1 MAPKYVPP
9 SVEPILEA
17 SENDESR
24 DGHQNAGSEHT
35 QSARSGRRTSSK
47 PHTDMTDR
55 NQRKIHK
62 SPSSVSTSKHG
73 KSRVKVSPRR
83 TKIHSDSSSISN
95 SRQRKQRRAIS
106 RSPSPSSFPS
116 SPDEEEQVEDH
127 QAILAAARNK
137 LTSPSTLS
145 TLTTLTTATNTS
157 SGSSGSNSTI
167 TQASMSKSNSKQ
179 SSTSSKS
186 SVHSGKYPHFL
197 NPLSPDPSHARRGI

>member
-9 SVEPILEA
+9 SVELILEA

-24 DGHQNAGSEHT
+24 DGHLDVGSELP
-35 QSARSGRRTSSK
+35 QSARSARRTSSQ

-55 NQRKIHK
+55 SRRKMHK
-62 SPSSVSTSKHG
+62 SPSSVSTSNHG

-83 TKIHSDSSSISN
+83 TKILGDTSSIS
-95 SRQRKQRRAIS
+95 SFRRRKHRRAIS
-106 RSPSPSSFPS
+106 RSPSPSSFS
-116 SPDEEEQVEDH
+116 SSSDEGEQVEDH
-127 QAILAAARNK
+127 QAVLAARNR
-137 LTSPSTLS
+137 LTSPSALS

-186 SVHSGKYPHFL
+186 SVPSGKYSHFSRML
-197 NPLSPDPSHARRGI
+197 QIQVM